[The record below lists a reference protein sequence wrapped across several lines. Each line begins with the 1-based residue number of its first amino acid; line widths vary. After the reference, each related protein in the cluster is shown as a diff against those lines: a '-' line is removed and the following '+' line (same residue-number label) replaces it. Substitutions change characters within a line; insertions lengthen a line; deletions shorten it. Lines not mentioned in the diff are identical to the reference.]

1 MEVDTDACEVQALL
15 VERNETRPR
24 LTRHAPWL
32 IGCGLVIVGIGFT
45 VCRAGSADI
54 SARSDASFT
63 RLWWVGEAERDKDVY
78 ESTVEA
84 NQNAAKKVR
93 DELGK
98 YIKDADLVEQ
108 IAGHNPGK
116 LLKEI
121 QKSETEAGDRKE
133 MAAQLAEQQ
142 DKDQAVKCSTETT
155 AEDRTKCVEK
165 MCKDKPD
172 SEKTAC
178 LNKEVCK
185 GSDQEMRTCET
196 EKCKRLDEGKKSTCL
211 SDVKCPGDDS
221 LEDVNCEVSKC
232 VNGDADKK
240 TECLEKGICSTFP
253 DSYAKGKAQCLAGE
267 EVECPEGDKLG
278 SINCKIEMCVKGDAD
293 KRNDCLTDGVC
304 KTLPDLF
311 KDSKADCEAGE
322 KVKCPGGDDMASINC
337 QIENCASIDADKTE
351 SCLSGVCKDL
361 PALFTDSKADCEAG
375 KEVKCPE
382 KNDVASINCQIE
394 ACAKGDAGKKDDC
407 LKDGPC
413 KDLPDLFKDSKDDCL
428 KGEAVTCP
436 AGDDAASI
444 NCQIK
449 ACAEGDAGKKDDCL
463 KDGPCKNLPDV
474 FKDSE
479 NDCLKGEVV
488 KCKTED
494 KYTDKDLAN
503 CHITS
508 CNNGEESK
516 KESCLKDD
524 VCAKLEAPLKAK
536 KTDCEKGTLFT

>member
-1 MEVDTDACEVQALL
+1 
-15 VERNETRPR
+15 
-24 LTRHAPWL
+24 
-32 IGCGLVIVGIGFT
+32 
-45 VCRAGSADI
+45 
-54 SARSDASFT
+54 
-63 RLWWVGEAERDKDVY
+63 
-78 ESTVEA
+78 
-84 NQNAAKKVR
+84 
-93 DELGK
+93 
-98 YIKDADLVEQ
+98 
-108 IAGHNPGK
+108 
-116 LLKEI
+116 
-121 QKSETEAGDRKE
+121 
-133 MAAQLAEQQ
+133 
-142 DKDQAVKCSTETT
+142 
-155 AEDRTKCVEK
+155 
-165 MCKDKPD
+165 MCKDKPG
-172 SEKTAC
+172 SEKIAC

-311 KDSKADCEAGE
+311 KDSKADCEAG
-322 KVKCPGGDDMASINC
+322 
-337 QIENCASIDADKTE
+337 
-351 SCLSGVCKDL
+351 
-361 PALFTDSKADCEAG
+361 

-413 KDLPDLFKDSKDDCL
+413 KDLPDWFKDSKDDCL

-444 NCQIK
+444 NCQIE
-449 ACAEGDAGKKDDCL
+449 ACAQGDAGKKDDCL

-474 FKDSE
+474 FKDSKD
-479 NDCLKGEVV
+479 DCLKGEAVT
-488 KCKTED
+488 CP
-494 KYTDKDLAN
+494 A
-503 CHITS
+503 
-508 CNNGEESK
+508 G
-516 KESCLKDD
+516 DD
-524 VCAKLEAPLKAK
+524 
-536 KTDCEKGTLFT
+536 